1 VVNDRG
7 VRQVFTPIMWR
18 IRVPPRIHIFLWL
31 LANNKT
37 LTRDNLAKRRN
48 AEDKT
53 CLFYADL
60 ESTQHL
66 FYDYCVAQNMWSTIS
81 EITGVHIHPDVESMA
96 SMLLSEK
103 RFGCL
108 NVSTSV
114 VLWALWKI

>member
-1 VVNDRG
+1 
-7 VRQVFTPIMWR
+7 
-18 IRVPPRIHIFLWL
+18 
-31 LANNKT
+31 
-37 LTRDNLAKRRN
+37 
-48 AEDKT
+48 
-53 CLFYADL
+53 
-60 ESTQHL
+60 
-66 FYDYCVAQNMWSTIS
+66 MWSTIS